1 MHSKNIKLED
11 VLGQI
16 GYRIG
21 LQGLIDN
28 STIEGLEDR
37 INFLVTE
44 ERMDERFLIES
55 LINQVT
61 VILKGM
67 LSELGE
73 NIIQAEK

>member
-1 MHSKNIKLED
+1 MRSKNIKLED

-21 LQGLIDN
+21 QQGLVDN
-28 STIEGLEDR
+28 STLEGLEDR
-37 INFLVTE
+37 INFLVTK

-61 VILKGM
+61 VILKNM